1 MRIEEKKSIFSHLM
15 KAKGLFKSF
24 PYSSTFFLKT
34 LLSRLASNLKG
45 LYLFQDPMS
54 LKEGKHSLK
63 VINSTQI
70 DALMILLNIKN
81 ELQNMK
87 LCTLIILTM
96 IV

>member
-1 MRIEEKKSIFSHLM
+1 
-15 KAKGLFKSF
+15 
-24 PYSSTFFLKT
+24 
-34 LLSRLASNLKG
+34 
-45 LYLFQDPMS
+45 MS

-70 DALMILLNIKN
+70 DALMILLIIKN